1 MGLGL
6 SGAPY
11 GFNYVAADKQ
21 SGLNVAASIYDITTG
36 SPVFVVKVP
45 MVEVLLGSYAGVF
58 TPSNGKVYD
67 IISLVY
73 TDPGFTTPDP
83 DRAPGTET
91 VQTYNFPG
99 GSGPS
104 PTPTA
109 KEVIIQANTN
119 LQAIVSSLQLQATVQ
134 QDFILQGKVTL
145 QQNIATC

>member
-1 MGLGL
+1 MSLGL
-6 SGAPY
+6 AGAPY

-58 TPSNGKVYD
+58 TPLNGKVYD

-99 GSGPS
+99 GSGP
-104 PTPTA
+104 TPPAPA
-109 KEVIIQANTN
+109 KLVIIQSNTN
-119 LQAIVSSLQLQATVQ
+119 LQAIVLGSKLQATVQ
-134 QDFILQGKVTL
+134 QNFVLQGTVTL